1 MRRARTTVAGAALS
15 FFLAGSCASSLR
27 ARFLLC
33 SSPRCRWLSSSSAPS
48 PFPPPEWVDPF
59 FDLSDVAA
67 TPSRDHRHPSPW
79 LARVAALLRDSS
91 SVESALDDYCRHF
104 LIRLS
109 PAFVSQA
116 LRNPDLRD
124 RPEIALRF
132 FRWAAR
138 QRHYRQHCLESY
150 VALVEIFSSSPHPP
164 PERDAVVRQLISEV
178 RALGL
183 LLTSPACGS
192 LIKCLGAMAM
202 VEDLLWVWR
211 RMKESGGEASV
222 WTYNCLLG
230 GLVNASF
237 LDSAEKVFDVMR
249 SGEKPGIRPDVVSY
263 NLMIKAYCRAG
274 DTRAAMEL
282 LAEIDDAGKGGGG
295 AHDGVVSPD
304 KITYMMLIQAHY
316 ADGDSGAC
324 LRLYHEMEEKG
335 LEVPSHAYSLVM
347 GGLCSAGKPFEAT
360 ALLERMA
367 ERGCRANV
375 AIYTM
380 LMDSFAKVGNERRA
394 MELFERMKKEGL
406 EPDEVTH
413 GVVVNCLSKGG
424 RAEEAAE
431 WLRHCKDRGV
441 PVNAVLYA
449 SVIDGLG
456 KVGMVET
463 AMKLFDEMVE
473 EDGLLPDSFCYNALM
488 DALCRAGRV
497 DEALGLLGRMEREGC
512 DQTVYTYTILLE
524 GLFKDHRNEEALK
537 LWDAMLD
544 RGVTPSPVSFRV
556 LCRGLCLSGKVAS
569 ACRLLDEL
577 APMGV
582 VPETAHEDMIGVLCR
597 AGRVEQACKLAD
609 GVVDR
614 GREVP
619 GRVRTIF
626 INALRKGGKAELAI
640 KLMHSKIGIGYD
652 RVGSIKRRVK
662 FQSLLK

>member
-1 MRRARTTVAGAALS
+1 M
-15 FFLAGSCASSLR
+15 FLAVRCASSLR
-27 ARFLLC
+27 AVRRRGARFLRC
-33 SSPRCRWLSSSSAPS
+33 SSPLCRWLSSSPAPS

-59 FDLSDVAA
+59 LDLSDVAA
-67 TPSRDHRHPSPW
+67 TPTRDHRHPSPW
-79 LARVAALLRDSS
+79 LARVVALLRNSS
-91 SVESALDDYCRHF
+91 SVESDLDDYCRRF

-109 PAFVSQA
+109 PAFVTQA
-116 LRNPDLRD
+116 LRSQDLRD

-150 VALVEIFSSSPHPP
+150 VALVDIFSSPSPHPP
-164 PERDAVVRQLISEV
+164 PDRDAVVRQLVSEV

-183 LLTSPACGS
+183 LLTPPACGS
-192 LIKCLGAMAM
+192 LIKSLGAMAM

-211 RMKESGGEASV
+211 RMKESGAEPSV

-263 NLMIKAYCRAG
+263 NLMIKGYCRAG
-274 DTRAAMEL
+274 DTRAAMEM
-282 LAEIDDAGKGGGG
+282 LAEMDDAGKGGG

-347 GGLCSAGKPFEAT
+347 GGLCRAGKPFEAT

-380 LMDSFAKVGNERRA
+380 LMDSFAKAGNERRA
-394 MELFERMKKEGL
+394 MELLERMKEEGL

-413 GVVVNCLSKGG
+413 GVVVNCLSKAG
-424 RAEEAAE
+424 RAEEAAA
-431 WLRHCKDRGV
+431 WLRRCKDRGV
-441 PVNAVLYA
+441 PINAVLYA

-456 KVGMVET
+456 KAGMAET
-463 AMKLFDEMVE
+463 AVKLFDEMAEV
-473 EDGLLPDSFCYNALM
+473 DGLVPDSFCYNALM

-524 GLFKDHRNEEALK
+524 GLFKDRRNEEALK

-544 RGVTPSPVSFRV
+544 RAVTPTPASFRV
-556 LCRGLCLSGKVAS
+556 LSRGLCLSGKVAS

-577 APMGV
+577 APLGV

-609 GVVDR
+609 GIVDR

-619 GRVRTIF
+619 GRVRTVF
-626 INALRKGGKAELAI
+626 INALRKAGKAELAI

>member
-1 MRRARTTVAGAALS
+1 M
-15 FFLAGSCASSLR
+15 
-27 ARFLLC
+27 
-33 SSPRCRWLSSSSAPS
+33 
-48 PFPPPEWVDPF
+48 VDPF

-150 VALVEIFSSSPHPP
+150 VALVEIFPPRRTRHPTRRSGAAADLRGTCAGPSSDIAGLRLPHQVPRGDGHGGGSSVGLAP
-164 PERDAVVRQLISEV
+164 DEGER
-178 RALGL
+178 
-183 LLTSPACGS
+183 
-192 LIKCLGAMAM
+192 
-202 VEDLLWVWR
+202 
-211 RMKESGGEASV
+211 GEASV

-413 GVVVNCLSKGG
+413 AW
-424 RAEEAAE
+424 AEEAAE

-609 GVVDR
+609 GVVGR

-619 GRVRTIF
+619 GR
-626 INALRKGGKAELAI
+626 AELAI